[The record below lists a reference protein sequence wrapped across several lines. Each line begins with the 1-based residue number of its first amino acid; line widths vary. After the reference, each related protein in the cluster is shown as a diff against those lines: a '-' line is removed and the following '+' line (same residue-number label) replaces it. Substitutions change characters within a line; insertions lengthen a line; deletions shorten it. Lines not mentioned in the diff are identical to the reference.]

1 MIDRH
6 NYRLDIAEGS
16 VPDISKE
23 STELKLQGAQYYIY
37 SNNRNCRCTQW
48 YTY

>member
-6 NYRLDIAEGS
+6 KYRLDIAEGS

-23 STELKLQGAQYYIY
+23 STELKLQGAHNIK
-37 SNNRNCRCTQW
+37 SVKIGRAHV
-48 YTY
+48 